1 MRFQSRREYIHPAQD
16 EAEDLKGFEAEYG
29 PVPKRKVLCPQCRG
43 TGRSCLYLGSYTQ
56 SEMDEQG
63 PDFYEDYMSG
73 AYDRTCDTCGG
84 ANVVDEANEDAMSV
98 EMLEEWMDWVQ
109 DAYSY
114 RAECEAER
122 RMGA

>member
-1 MRFQSRREYIHPAQD
+1 MSRYEYMHPAQD
-16 EAEDLKGFEAEYG
+16 DVDDLRGFEETFG
-29 PVPKRKVLCPQCRG
+29 PVPKRKVVCPQCRG
-43 TGRSCLYLGSYTQ
+43 EGSSSLYLGSYTQ

-63 PDFYEDYMSG
+63 QEFYEEYMTG

-84 ANVVDEANEDAMSV
+84 LRVIDEVNEDAMPA
-98 EMLEEWMDWVQ
+98 ELRKEWEEWQRNAW
-109 DAYSY
+109 SY